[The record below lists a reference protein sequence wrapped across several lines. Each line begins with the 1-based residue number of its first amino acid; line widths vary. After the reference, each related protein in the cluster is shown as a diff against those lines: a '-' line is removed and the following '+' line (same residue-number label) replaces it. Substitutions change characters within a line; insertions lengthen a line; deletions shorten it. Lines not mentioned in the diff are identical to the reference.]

1 MLRATR
7 LLTLLGLV
15 VLAAAVLAGCGG
27 EEEAAPVPGETEPGA
42 PAEEA
47 PAEEPAEVRNVTY
60 ATSFGQF
67 GRDAYAYVALEKGY
81 FEEAGFDVR
90 IVPGAGSVDNA
101 RLIAAGQLDYAPLDF
116 SALAVTRA
124 NEDIPVKIVS
134 FVHQQSMSAILTR
147 ADSGISS
154 PADLEGRSIADSPG
168 STVRVMFPVYAERAG
183 IDADAVTFRSAEPP
197 ALPSLLA
204 AGQVDA
210 VGQFVVGV
218 PLFEQA
224 TEGEVIALP
233 YAEYLPDVPGLGVA
247 VSDQKLEQD
256 EDEVQRFLEALHRG
270 LQDALDD
277 PQEAAEILV
286 RHQPEANAEVAA
298 RELELMREYALT
310 DYTDEHG
317 IGAIDV
323 ERLRAALAIV
333 EETFDLER
341 QLEPDD
347 VYAEGFAGSS

>member
-1 MLRATR
+1 VFRRPR
-7 LLTLLGLV
+7 LPLL
-15 VLAAAVLAGCGG
+15 LAAVLLAGLALAGCGG
-27 EEEAAPVPGETEPGA
+27 DDEADAPGDTGA
-42 PAEEA
+42 AEEA
-47 PAEEPAEVRNVTY
+47 PETRSVTY

-101 RLIAAGQLDYAPLDF
+101 RLIAAGRLDYAPLDF

-134 FVHQQSMSAILTR
+134 FVHQQSMSAILAR

-154 PADLEGRSIADSPG
+154 PSDLEGKAIADSPG

-183 IDADAVTFRSAEPP
+183 IDADSVTFRSAEPP

-204 AGQVDA
+204 ARQVDA

-224 TEGEVIALP
+224 TEGEVVALP
-233 YAEYLPDVPGLGVA
+233 YAEHLPDVPGLGVA
-247 VSDQKLEQD
+247 VSDEKLEQD
-256 EDEVQRFLEALHRG
+256 PDEVRRFLDALHRG

-286 RHQPEANAEVAA
+286 RHHAEANPEIAA

-323 ERLRAALAIV
+323 ARLRSALEIV
-333 EETFDLER
+333 QQTFDLEGELR
-341 QLEPDD
+341 PED
-347 VYAEGFAGSS
+347 VYAEGFAGAE